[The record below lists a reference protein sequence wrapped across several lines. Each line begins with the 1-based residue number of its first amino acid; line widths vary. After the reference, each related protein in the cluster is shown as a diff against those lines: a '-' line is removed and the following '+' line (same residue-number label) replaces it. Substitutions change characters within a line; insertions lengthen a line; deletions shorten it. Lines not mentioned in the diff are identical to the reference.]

1 MNSPIDRIRRAVRLR
16 AAGRAE
22 RPAKEAARIDA
33 VHELDPAAPVQPPLD
48 PASAAAF
55 EAHMLGQHGEKRGLR
70 AGAPA
75 LNAAKTNYNRTE
87 WSGRKDRRARK
98 GRIADTEV

>member
-1 MNSPIDRIRRAVRLR
+1 MNTPIDRIRRAVRLR
-16 AAGRAE
+16 AAAATDEPAQETGRF
-22 RPAKEAARIDA
+22 DA
-33 VHELDPAAPVQPPLD
+33 VSGPEAVAPVQAPLD

-55 EAHMLGQHGEKRGLR
+55 DAHLIGQTGEKRGLR

-75 LNAAKTNYNRTE
+75 LDAAKANYNRVE

-98 GRIADTEV
+98 GRIADTEI